1 MACKL
6 SFGFSNWSRSFPS
19 GFVACE
25 HTPRFSQ
32 PIPRLHTGPPVSQ
45 VGNGTLQRG
54 PDAPNTIRAPP
65 IGPCGTPKRRRY
77 FANRLPLPAG
87 VSKLILQRGPKPPK
101 VLSNEVP
108 NDPLIFQQCPKPRK
122 WFSNSSQNHESGF
135 PTVLKIPT
143 KHKGLAFQ
151 RLQLCTDVFSNAYSP
166 SAFANLLRDLGPRRA
181 TPPAPT
187 GIQNKPPAQPCTET
201 PKSSIL
207 AEFLPPQ
214 TQSTEPGAR

>member
-1 MACKL
+1 MVLWPA
-6 SFGFSNWSRSFPS
+6 NTHPDFPNRFQGSTPALRFPKSAMGPSS
-19 GFVACE
+19 GAP
-25 HTPRFSQ
+25 TP
-32 PIPRLHTGPPVSQ
+32 
-45 VGNGTLQRG
+45 
-54 PDAPNTIRAPP
+54 PNTIRAPP

-122 WFSNSSQNHESGF
+122 WFSNSAQ
-135 PTVLKIPT
+135 IPT

-207 AEFLPPQ
+207 AEFLPAQ